1 MSYNEQL
8 RCDYLTT
15 NHEGAIAW
23 RMTPEWELYTTVV
36 TTMGVEDKFY
46 ESGEVRIRRIADLV
60 RKVKPEFVAQL
71 AVYTR
76 EQMHLRSVP
85 LLLLVEL
92 AQCHHGDSLVSRA
105 VCRTIQRSDEIT
117 ELLMCY
123 QWRTGKTDLSGLS
136 CQLRKG
142 LAEAFN
148 KFDEYQFAKYDRKD
162 RKVTLRDALILVH
175 PKPKDD
181 QQANIFRK
189 IKSDT
194 LETPATWETELSAVG
209 QHHFDS
215 QEEKDN
221 AKREVWKKLVHSRRL
236 GYMATL
242 RNLRNMLKLGMDKDT
257 MQMVCDF
264 IANPEAVRK
273 SKQLPFRFLSAF
285 LELKKRYEDLDQK
298 KYELSLQISTV
309 EQMRQGYFFT
319 KVRVVKR
326 YNAVKA
332 NCKCNLADTSKELGG
347 RPLKKHFSYST
358 MKWKHFDHLSEKKL
372 KLLKSEERR
381 LLELKQREEENTILE
396 MALENGAV
404 VPLLKSLEAAAS
416 HTTENIQGFEE
427 NTRVLLACDVSGSM
441 CSPVSKNSSVMCYH
455 IGLLF
460 SMLMKQRCKN
470 VVTGMFGDVWKT
482 FDMPSDSILQNTV
495 DMLSHEGEVGYST
508 NGHKVIEWLIK
519 EHREMDKVML
529 FTDCQLWSS
538 EGSSHNDPLAKNWDR
553 YKREVAPH
561 ARLYIFDLAG
571 YGQSPI
577 SMKRDD
583 VFCIAGWSDKVFDIL
598 AAVERGKSA
607 IDEIRRIVV

>member
-8 RCDYLTT
+8 RCDHLTT
-15 NHEGAIAW
+15 NHEGALAW

-46 ESGEVRIRRIADLV
+46 EGGEERVRRIADLV
-60 RKVKPEFVAQL
+60 RKVEPEFVAQL

-76 EQMHLRSVP
+76 EEMHLRSVP

-92 AQCHHGDSLVSRA
+92 ANCHQGDSLVSRA
-105 VCRTIQRSDEIT
+105 VGRTIQRADEIT

-123 QWRTGKTDLSGLS
+123 LWRTGKSDLSGLS

-148 KFDEYQFAKYDRKD
+148 KFDEYQFAKYNRMN
-162 RKVTLRDALILVH
+162 RKVTLRDALALVH

-181 QQANIFRK
+181 RQADIFRK

-194 LETPATWETELSAVG
+194 LETPVTWETELSAVG
-209 QHHFDS
+209 QRHFDS
-215 QEEKDN
+215 KEEKEE
-221 AKREVWKKLVHSRRL
+221 AKREVWRKLVQSRRI

-242 RNLRNMLKLGMDKDT
+242 RNLRNMLGLGMDDET
-257 MQMVCDF
+257 MQMVCDY
-264 IANPEAVRK
+264 IADPEAVRK

-285 LELKKRYEDLDQK
+285 LELTESKNVHSFTSHKLNKLSSLHKKVCKVQK
-298 KYELSLQISTV
+298 VV
-309 EQMRQGYFFT
+309 EKMRQGYFP
-319 KVRVVKR
+319 KSVRVVKR
-326 YNAVKA
+326 YYPQDDR
-332 NCKCNLADTSKELGG
+332 CIYNLTDAFKKLGFRPSKM
-347 RPLKKHFSYST
+347 HSSYRT
-358 MKWKHFDHLSEKKL
+358 KKWKYCEHPSEKDMKFL
-372 KLLKSEERR
+372 ESQENHLLSLRNTQGKDEEV
-381 LLELKQREEENTILE
+381 LQ
-396 MALENGAV
+396 
-404 VPLLKSLEAAAS
+404 SLESAVC
-416 HTTENIQGFEE
+416 HTAENIPGFDE
-427 NTRVLLACDVSGSM
+427 NTRVLLASDTSGSM
-441 CSPVSKNSSVMCYH
+441 RARVSRNSSVMCYH
-455 IGLLF
+455 IGLLL
-460 SMLMKQRCKN
+460 SMLMRHRCKN
-470 VVTGMFGDVWKT
+470 VVTGMFGDIWKAI
-482 FDMPSDSILQNTV
+482 DMSSVSILQSTV
-495 DMLSHEGEVGYST
+495 DMLSRAGEVGYST
-508 NGHKVIEWLIK
+508 NGYKVIDWLIQ

-529 FTDCQLWSS
+529 FTDCQLWNS
-538 EGSSHNDPLAKNWDR
+538 EGWCGDAHLAEYWDR